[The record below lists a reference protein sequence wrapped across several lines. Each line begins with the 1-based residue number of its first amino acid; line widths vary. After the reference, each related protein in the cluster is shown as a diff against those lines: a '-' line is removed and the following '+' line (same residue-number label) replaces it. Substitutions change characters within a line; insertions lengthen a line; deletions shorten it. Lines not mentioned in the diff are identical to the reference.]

1 MPSVSG
7 AFRGIPDMKPIRV
20 LYVSG
25 SLGLGHVTRDL
36 AIANQFRALLPAA
49 DVEWLAGHPATQVLQ
64 EAGERVVAGAEDY
77 GDANTV
83 AEAAA
88 RGSGLNLVRFMA
100 RTQDAWKQ
108 NSQCFLRIVA
118 STRYDLVIGDES
130 YEVTLAL
137 RDQPQAK
144 TFRYAF
150 IVDFAGIQ
158 PMTRSPA
165 ERLGVWVLNR
175 LWSSDYRSKRRP
187 PYDVGLFVGEPDDV
201 PDTRFGLGLPNRR
214 VFAQAMYTF
223 VGYVFP
229 FDVGEYADRAGL
241 RRRLGYGTEP
251 LVICSIGGTAIGR
264 ELLELCGR
272 AVVVARRTRPDLRAI
287 LVTGPRL
294 SPDALALPPQVEVRA
309 FVPRLYEHFAACDLA
324 VVQGG
329 GTSTAEL
336 TALRTPFIYFP
347 LEGHSEQADIARA
360 LARRGAGFRMTLRQT
375 TPEDL
380 AGQILNAIGAPVSY
394 SPIRADGARTAAR
407 ILAALVS

>member
-1 MPSVSG
+1 M
-7 AFRGIPDMKPIRV
+7 RPINV

-49 DVEWLAGHPATQVLQ
+49 DVEWLAAHPATRVLQ
-64 EAGERVVAGAEDY
+64 EAGERVVAGAERY

-83 AEAAA
+83 AEKVA
-88 RGSGLNLVRFMA
+88 RGSRLNIVSYMA
-100 RTQDAWKQ
+100 KTQEAWRQ
-108 NSQCFLRIVA
+108 NSRCFLEIVA
-118 STRYDLVIGDES
+118 SKRYDLVVGDES

-137 RDQPQAK
+137 RDQPRAK

-150 IVDFAGIQ
+150 IVDFVGIQ
-158 PMTRSPA
+158 PMTRSPT
-165 ERLGVWVLNR
+165 ERLGVWILNR
-175 LWSSDYRSKRRP
+175 LWSSDYRRKRRP

-201 PDTRFGLGLPNRR
+201 PDSRFGLGLPNRR
-214 VFAQAMYTF
+214 AFAQAMYTF

-229 FDVGEYADRAGL
+229 FDVDEYSDKAGI
-241 RRRLGYGTEP
+241 RRRLGYGAEP

-272 AVVVARRTRPDLRAI
+272 AAIVARRTRPDLRAI

-347 LEGHSEQADIARA
+347 LEGHSEQADIART
-360 LARRGAGFRMTLRQT
+360 LERRGAGFRMALRHT
-375 TPEDL
+375 GPEDL
-380 AGQILNAIGAPVSY
+380 AGRILNTIGATVSY

-407 ILAALVS
+407 ILAELVS

>member
-1 MPSVSG
+1 
-7 AFRGIPDMKPIRV
+7 MKPIRV

-25 SLGLGHVTRDL
+25 SLGLGHVTRDI
-36 AIANQFRALLPAA
+36 AIASQLRAHLPAA
-49 DVEWLAGHPATQVLQ
+49 DVEWLAAHPATRVLQ
-64 EAGERVVAGAEDY
+64 EAGERLVAGAERY
-77 GDANTV
+77 GDANTA
-83 AEAAA
+83 AETAAQ
-88 RGSGLNLVRFMA
+88 GSTLNLVSYMA
-100 RTQDAWKQ
+100 RTRDAWKQ
-108 NSQCFLRIVA
+108 NSRCFLQIIA
-118 STRYDLVIGDES
+118 STRYDMVVGDES

-137 RDQPQAK
+137 REQPRAK

-150 IVDFAGIQ
+150 IVDFAGIH
-158 PMTRSPA
+158 PMTWSPA
-165 ERLGVWVLNR
+165 ERLGVWILNR
-175 LWSSDYRSKRRP
+175 LWSADYRQKRRP

-214 VFAQAMYTF
+214 AFAEAMYTF

-229 FDVGEYADRAGL
+229 FDVREYADKAGV
-241 RRRLGYGTEP
+241 RSRLGYGTEP
-251 LVICSIGGTAIGR
+251 LVVCSIGGTAIGR
-264 ELLELCGR
+264 EMLELCGR

-294 SPDALALPPQVEVRA
+294 SPDALALPPQIEVRA

-324 VVQGG
+324 IVQGG

-360 LARRGAGFRMTLRQT
+360 LERRGAGVRMALRHT

-380 AGQILNAIGAPVSY
+380 AARILNTIGAPASY
-394 SPIRADGARTAAR
+394 SPIRTDGARTAAR
-407 ILAALVS
+407 ILAELVS

>member
-1 MPSVSG
+1 
-7 AFRGIPDMKPIRV
+7 MKPIRV

-25 SLGLGHVTRDL
+25 SLGLGHVTRDI
-36 AIANQFRALLPAA
+36 AIANQLRAVLPAA
-49 DVEWLAGHPATQVLQ
+49 DIEWLAAHPATQVLR
-64 EAGERVVAGAEDY
+64 EAGERLVPGAEHY
-77 GDANTV
+77 GDANV
-83 AEAAA
+83 AAEMAA
-88 RGSGLNLVRFMA
+88 RGSTLNLVSYMA
-100 RTQDAWKQ
+100 GTQEAWKQ
-108 NSQCFLRIVA
+108 NSRCFLQTVA
-118 STRYDLVIGDES
+118 STRYDLVVGDES

-137 RDQPQAK
+137 RDQPRAQ

-158 PMTRSPA
+158 PMTWSPT
-165 ERLGVWVLNR
+165 ERLGVWILNR
-175 LWSSDYRSKRRP
+175 LWSSDYRRKRRP
-187 PYDVGLFVGEPDDV
+187 PYDVGLFVGEPEDV
-201 PDTRFGLGLPNRR
+201 PDARFGLGLPNRR
-214 VFAQAMYTF
+214 AFAQAMYTF

-229 FDVGEYADRAGL
+229 FDAGELADKPGVRC
-241 RRRLGYGTEP
+241 RLGYGTEP

-272 AVVVARRTRPDLRAI
+272 AVVVARRTRPELRAI

-294 SPDALALPPQVEVRA
+294 SPDALELPPQVEARA

-360 LARRGAGFRMTLRQT
+360 LERRGAGIRMALRHT
-375 TPEDL
+375 GPEAL
-380 AGQILNAIGAPVSY
+380 AGRILNSIGAPVSY
-394 SPIRADGARTAAR
+394 APIRADGARTAAR
-407 ILAALVS
+407 ILAELVS